1 MISKFKKIRFEIG
14 RVGFT
19 LGASCITILTLSG
32 QTKKWAIIFTVIALT
47 LHVINAV
54 FDSDSNDKTKPM
66 PMQ

>member
-1 MISKFKKIRFEIG
+1 MLAKFKKIRFEIG

-47 LHVINAV
+47 LHITNAV
-54 FDSDSNDKTKPM
+54 FDSDSDDKPKPIK
-66 PMQ
+66 

>member
-1 MISKFKKIRFEIG
+1 VTAKFRKIRFEIG

-32 QTKKWAIIFTVIALT
+32 QTKKWAIILTVIALT
-47 LHVINAV
+47 LHIANAV
-54 FDSDSNDKTKPM
+54 LDSDSDDKPA

>member
-1 MISKFKKIRFEIG
+1 MIAKFRKIRFEIG

-47 LHVINAV
+47 LHVANAV
-54 FDSDSNDKTKPM
+54 LDSDSDDKPV

>member
-1 MISKFKKIRFEIG
+1 MTAKFRKIRFEIG

-47 LHVINAV
+47 LHMASAV
-54 FDSDSNDKTKPM
+54 LDSDSDDKPA